1 MNRNPL
7 ITRLAPLA
15 LAVTLALAGC
25 SGSGDPQ
32 KMVESA
38 RDYMAQNDT
47 PAAIIQLKN
56 ALQEKPDLPEA
67 RFLLGKALLS
77 KGDVP
82 GSEIELQKARD
93 LGYAT
98 DEVTPL
104 LVRSRI
110 AQGQFKKVTDE
121 FGKVQL
127 TAPEANAELKT
138 LLAVAW
144 RQQNN
149 EQGFETSLREALQ
162 ANPDHAPALIEQA
175 RLQASKADFDAALA
189 TLGAVIAKD
198 PKNADALKFRGDI
211 ELHGK
216 RDSDR
221 ALTSYR
227 ASTEAQPNFGEGQAS
242 VVRLLLGQGKN
253 DEAATEVEK
262 LAKFAGGRPQ
272 TLYLQ
277 SQVAYQKGDFKE
289 AQTRVQQLLK
299 ISPEI
304 SIGLEL
310 AGAIEY
316 QMNSMVQA
324 ETLLSRALQSAP
336 GLNVARR
343 FLVLTY
349 LRTGQVDRAM
359 GALPADLDS
368 KNLDAAMLSVAGQ
381 VFMVKGEFERAQQ
394 LFTRAS
400 QLDPNDPAKRTSVA
414 ISQLMLGKTDTAL
427 SSLQAIAAADDGVV
441 ADLALINAHMQRREV
456 DQALVAIDA
465 MQKKRAN
472 DPLPLQLR
480 GRALL
485 LRNDLPGA
493 RQAFTQAQTINPDY
507 FAATAA
513 LAALDMAE
521 NKSADALKRLDTA
534 LQRDPKNFQA
544 LLVQAEILGRS
555 GGAPDEVAK
564 KIQQAVDAAPSEKM
578 PRLMLVEQ
586 LLRRNDPKAALSA
599 AQSAAAAL
607 PEVPEVVDALG
618 RAQTAAGEY
627 NQAMS
632 TFGKLDGLLP
642 NSPLPSLRRS
652 MVNMASS
659 DKPQAM
665 QNLRKALEVRPD
677 LLEAQRGLA
686 SLSLDA
692 QQPAEALAISR
703 TVQQQRPKEGVGYI
717 LEGDVHA
724 AAKNWDRSA
733 DAYRAGL
740 KAAPGPELAIK
751 LHTALTLGGKATEAD
766 RFAADWTKSNPKD
779 TALPLYLGDRAIA
792 TNKLA
797 DAQRLYDRVIAL
809 QPRNAVALNNQAW
822 VAGQLGRADAVA
834 LAERANEVAPNQPAF
849 MDTLAVLLSAKG
861 DNARAL
867 DLQKKAVAL
876 QPNVPLFKLNLA
888 KIHLKAGEKDAART
902 LLTEISALGDK
913 FAGQAEV
920 DKLKQ
925 GM

>member
-1 MNRNPL
+1 MNHNPL
-7 ITRLAPLA
+7 TTRLAPLA

-32 KMVESA
+32 KMVASA

-56 ALQEKPDLPEA
+56 ALQEKPDLAEA
-67 RFLLGKALLS
+67 RFLLGKALLTR
-77 KGDVP
+77 GDVP

-93 LGYAT
+93 LGYTA

-121 FGKVQL
+121 FAKVQL
-127 TAPEANAELKT
+127 ATPEANAELKT
-138 LLAVAW
+138 LMAVAW

-149 EQGFETSLREALQ
+149 EKGFEASLQEALQ
-162 ANPDHAPALIEQA
+162 AKPDHAPALIEQA
-175 RLQASKADFDAALA
+175 RLQAAKADFDGALA
-189 TLGAVIAKD
+189 TLDAVISKD

-216 RDSDR
+216 RDPER
-221 ALTSYR
+221 ALAAYR
-227 ASTEAQPNFGEGQAS
+227 ASAEARPNFADGQAS

-253 DEAATEVEK
+253 DEAATEIDK
-262 LAKFAGGRPQ
+262 LAKFSAGRPQ

-277 SQVAYQKGDFKE
+277 SQLAYQKGDFNG
-289 AQTRVQQLLK
+289 AQTQIRQLLK

-304 SIGLEL
+304 PIGLEL

-316 QMNSMVQA
+316 QLNSMVQA
-324 ETLLSRALQSAP
+324 ETLLTKALQGAP

-359 GALPADLDS
+359 GALPADLES
-368 KNLDAAMLSVAGQ
+368 QTLDPAMLSVAGQ
-381 VFMVKGEFERAQQ
+381 VFMVKGEFARAQQ
-394 LFTRAS
+394 LFARAS

-427 SSLQAIAAADDGVV
+427 SSLQAIASADDGVV

-456 DQALVAIDA
+456 DKALVAIDA
-465 MQKKRAN
+465 LQKKRVN

-485 LRNDLPGA
+485 LRNDLAGA
-493 RQAFTQAQTINPDY
+493 RKAFTQAQTLNPDY

-513 LAALDMAE
+513 LAALDMVE
-521 NKSADALKRLDTA
+521 NKSADALKRLDEV
-534 LQRDPKNFQA
+534 LQRNPKNFQA
-544 LLVQAEILGRS
+544 LLVQAEIMGRS

-586 LLRRNDPKAALSA
+586 FLRRNDAKSALSA
-599 AQSAAAAL
+599 AQSAAAAQ
-607 PEVPEVVDALG
+607 PEVPEIVDALG

-632 TFGKLDGLLP
+632 SFGKLDGLLP

-652 MVNMASS
+652 MVNLASG

-665 QNLRKALEVRPD
+665 QNLRKALEVQPD
-677 LLEAQRGLA
+677 LLEAQRSLA
-686 SLSLDA
+686 SLALDT
-692 QQPAEALAISR
+692 QKPPEALAISR
-703 TVQQQRPKEGVGYI
+703 TVQKQRPKEGVGFI

-724 AAKNWDRSA
+724 AAKNWDQSVE
-733 DAYRAGL
+733 AYRAGL

-751 LHTALTLGGKATEAD
+751 LHTALTLGGKPTDAD
-766 RFAADWTKSNPKD
+766 RFAADWMKGNPKD
-779 TALPLYLGDRAIA
+779 AALPLYLGDRAIA

-809 QPRNAVALNNQAW
+809 QPRNAVALNNLAW
-822 VAGQLGRADAVA
+822 VAGQLGRADAMS
-834 LAERANEVAPNQPAF
+834 LAERANEAAPNQPAF
-849 MDTLAVLLSAKG
+849 MDTMAMLLSDKG
-861 DNARAL
+861 ENARAL

-888 KIHLKAGEKDAART
+888 KIHIKAGDKEAARP
-902 LLTEISALGDK
+902 LLAEISALGDK

-925 GM
+925 GL

>member
-7 ITRLAPLA
+7 TSRLAPVTLA
-15 LAVTLALAGC
+15 FTLALAGC
-25 SGSGDPQ
+25 SGSDPQ
-32 KMVESA
+32 KMVVSA
-38 RDYMAQNDT
+38 RDYLAKNDT

-56 ALQEKPDLPEA
+56 ALQEKPDLAEA

-77 KGDVP
+77 RGDVP
-82 GSEIELQKARD
+82 GSEIELQKAHD
-93 LGYAT
+93 LGYAA

-104 LVRSRI
+104 LARSRV
-110 AQGQFKKVTDE
+110 AQGQFKRVTDE

-127 TAPEANAELKT
+127 TTPEANAELKT

-149 EQGFETSLREALQ
+149 GEGFETNLREALQ
-162 ANPDHAPALIEQA
+162 AKPDHAPALIEQA
-175 RLQASKADFDAALA
+175 RLQASKANFDAALT
-189 TLGAVIAKD
+189 TLETVIAKD
-198 PKNADALKFRGDI
+198 PRNADALKFRGDI
-211 ELHGK
+211 ELHAK
-216 RDSDR
+216 RDPDR
-221 ALTSYR
+221 ALASYR
-227 ASTEAQPNFGEGQAS
+227 ASAEARPKFADAQAS
-242 VVRLLLGQGKN
+242 VVRVLLGQGKN

-277 SQVAYQKGDFKE
+277 SQLAYQKGDFKG
-289 AQTRVQQLLK
+289 AQTQVQQLLK
-299 ISPEI
+299 ISPDI
-304 SIGLEL
+304 PIGLEL

-316 QMNSMVQA
+316 QLGGMVQA
-324 ETLLSRALQSAP
+324 ANLLSKAIQSAP
-336 GLNVARR
+336 GLTAARR

-359 GALPADLDS
+359 GALPADLENKNIDS
-368 KNLDAAMLSVAGQ
+368 VMLSVAGQ

-414 ISQLMLGKTDTAL
+414 ISQLMLGKTEAAL
-427 SSLQAIAAADDGVV
+427 SSLQAIASGDDGVV

-465 MQKKRAN
+465 MQKKRAT

-493 RQAFTQAQTINPDY
+493 RQAFTQAQTLNPDY
-507 FAATAA
+507 FAANAA

-521 NKSADALKRLDTA
+521 NKSADALKRLDEA

-544 LLVQAEILGRS
+544 LLMQAEILGRI

-586 LLRRNDPKAALSA
+586 FLRRNDPKAALSA
-599 AQSAAAAL
+599 AQSAAVAQ
-607 PEVPEVVDALG
+607 PEVPEIVDALG

-627 NQAMS
+627 NQALS

-642 NSPLPSLRRS
+642 NSPLPAQRRA
-652 MVNMASS
+652 MVNTASG
-659 DKPQAM
+659 DKAQAM
-665 QNLRKALEVRPD
+665 QNLRKALEVQPD
-677 LLEAQRGLA
+677 LLEAQRALA
-686 SLSLDA
+686 SLSMDA
-692 QQPAEALAISR
+692 QKPAEALTISR
-703 TVQQQRPKEGVGYI
+703 TVQKQRPNESVGYI

-724 AAKNWDRSA
+724 AAKNWDLSA

-740 KAAPGPELAIK
+740 KAAPVPELAIK
-751 LHTALTLGGKATEAD
+751 LHTVLTLGNKAAEAD
-766 RFAADWTKSNPKD
+766 RFAADWTKGNPKD
-779 TALPLYLGDRAIA
+779 AVLPLYLGDRAIA
-792 TNKLA
+792 NNKLA

-809 QPRNAVALNNQAW
+809 QPRNAVALNNLAW
-822 VAGQLGRADAVA
+822 VAGQLGRPDAIT
-834 LAERANEVAPNQPAF
+834 LAERANEAAPNQPAF
-849 MDTLAVLLSAKG
+849 MDTLAMLLLAKG
-861 DNARAL
+861 ESARAL

-876 QPNVPLFKLNLA
+876 QPSVPLFKLNLA
-888 KIHLKAGEKDAART
+888 KISLKTGDKDAARA
-902 LLTEISALGDK
+902 LLAEISALGDK

>member
-7 ITRLAPLA
+7 TTRLAPLT
-15 LAVTLALAGC
+15 LAITLALAGC
-25 SGSGDPQ
+25 SGEDPQ
-32 KMVESA
+32 KMVASA
-38 RDYMAQNDT
+38 RDYIAKNDT

-56 ALQEKPDLPEA
+56 ALQEKPDLAEA
-67 RFLLGKALLS
+67 RFLLGKALLT

-82 GSEIELQKARD
+82 GSQIELQKARD
-93 LGYAT
+93 LGYAAN
-98 DEVTPL
+98 EVTPL

-110 AQGQFKKVTDE
+110 AQGQFKQVTDE
-121 FGKVQL
+121 FAKVQL
-127 TAPEANAELKT
+127 TTPEANAELKT

-162 ANPDHAPALIEQA
+162 AKPDHAPALIEQA
-175 RLQASKADFDAALA
+175 RLQAAKSDFDAALA
-189 TLGAVIAKD
+189 TLDAVIAKD

-216 RDSDR
+216 RDPER
-221 ALTSYR
+221 ALASYR
-227 ASTEAQPNFGEGQAS
+227 AAAEAKPNFADGQAS

-253 DEAATEVEK
+253 DEAATEIDK

-277 SQVAYQKGDFKE
+277 SQLAYQKNDFKG
-289 AQTRVQQLLK
+289 AQTQIQQLLK
-299 ISPEI
+299 ISPDI
-304 SIGLEL
+304 PIGLEL

-316 QMNSMVQA
+316 QLGGMVQA
-324 ETLLSRALQSAP
+324 ENLLSRALQASP
-336 GLNVARR
+336 SLNVARR
-343 FLVLTY
+343 FLVLSY
-349 LRTGQVDRAM
+349 LRSGQVDRAL
-359 GALPADLDS
+359 ATLPTDLES
-368 KNLDAAMLSVAGQ
+368 KTLDPAMLSVAGQ

-394 LFTRAS
+394 LFARAS

-427 SSLQAIAAADDGVV
+427 SSLQAIASADDGVV
-441 ADLALINAHMQRREV
+441 ADLALINAHMQRREI
-456 DQALVAIDA
+456 DKALTAIDGL
-465 MQKKRAN
+465 QKKRAN

-485 LRNDLPGA
+485 LRNDLAGA
-493 RQAFTQAQTINPDY
+493 RQAFTQAQTLKPDY

-521 NKSADALKRLDTA
+521 NKSADAMKRLDEV

-586 LLRRNDPKAALSA
+586 FLRRNDAKSALSA
-599 AQSAAAAL
+599 SQNAAAAQ
-607 PEVPEVVDALG
+607 PEVPEIIDALG
-618 RAQTAAGEY
+618 RAQTAAGEH
-627 NQAMS
+627 NQAMN
-632 TFGKLDGLLP
+632 TFGKLDSLLP
-642 NSPLPSLRRS
+642 NSPLPFLRRS
-652 MVNMASS
+652 MVNLASG

-665 QNLRKALEVRPD
+665 QNLRKALEVQPD
-677 LLEAQRGLA
+677 LLEAQRNLA

-692 QQPAEALAISR
+692 QKPAEALAISR
-703 TVQQQRPKEGVGYI
+703 TVQKQRPKEGVGYI

-724 AAKNWDRSA
+724 AAKNWDQSV

-751 LHTALTLGGKATEAD
+751 LHTALTFGGKTAEAD
-766 RFAADWTKSNPKD
+766 RFAADWMKGNPKD
-779 TALPLYLGDRAIA
+779 AALPLYLGDRAIA
-792 TNKLA
+792 TNKLP

-809 QPRNAVALNNQAW
+809 QPRNAVALNNMAW
-822 VAGQLGRADAVA
+822 VAGQLGRADALS
-834 LAERANEVAPNQPAF
+834 LAERANEAAPNQPAF
-849 MDTLAVLLSAKG
+849 MDTLAMLLSAKG

-867 DLQKKAVAL
+867 DLQKKALAL

-888 KIHLKAGEKDAART
+888 KIHIKAGDKDAART
-902 LLTEISALGDK
+902 LLAEISALGDK

-920 DKLKQ
+920 DRLKQ
-925 GM
+925 GL

>member
-1 MNRNPL
+1 MNRTTL
-7 ITRLAPLA
+7 TTRLAPLT
-15 LAVTLALAGC
+15 LAITLALAGC
-25 SGSGDPQ
+25 GDTDPQ
-32 KMVESA
+32 KMVASA
-38 RDYMAQNDT
+38 RDYMAKNDT

-77 KGDVP
+77 RGDVP

-93 LGYAT
+93 LGYAA

-104 LVRSRI
+104 LVRTRI
-110 AQGQFKKVTDE
+110 AQGQFKQVTDE
-121 FGKVQL
+121 FAKVQL
-127 TAPEANAELKT
+127 ATPEANAELKT
-138 LLAVAW
+138 MLAVAW

-149 EQGFETSLREALQ
+149 EQGFESSLQEALQ
-162 ANPDHAPALIEQA
+162 AKPDHAPALIEQA
-175 RLQASKADFDAALA
+175 RLRAAKADFDGAL
-189 TLGAVIAKD
+189 TILDSVIAKD

-216 RDSDR
+216 RDPER
-221 ALTSYR
+221 ALAAYR
-227 ASTEAQPNFGEGQAS
+227 ASAEARPNFADGQAS

-253 DEAATEVEK
+253 DEAAVELDK
-262 LAKFAGGRPQ
+262 LATFAAGRPP

-277 SQVAYQKGDFKE
+277 AQLAYQKGDFKG
-289 AQTRVQQLLK
+289 AQTQLQQLLK
-299 ISPEI
+299 ISPD
-304 SIGLEL
+304 SPIGLEL

-316 QMNSMVQA
+316 QLNAMVQA
-324 ETLLSRALQSAP
+324 ENYLTKALQGAP

-349 LRTGQVDRAM
+349 LRTGQVDRAV
-359 GALPADLDS
+359 GALPADLES
-368 KNLDAAMLSVAGQ
+368 KTIDPAMLSVAGQ
-381 VFMVKGEFERAQQ
+381 VYMVQGDFERAQQ
-394 LFTRAS
+394 LYARAS

-414 ISQLMLGKTDTAL
+414 ISQLMLGKTDVAL
-427 SSLQAIAAADDGVV
+427 NSLQAIASSDDGVV
-441 ADLALINAHMQRREV
+441 ADMALINAHMQRREV
-456 DQALVAIDA
+456 DQALSAIDA
-465 MQKKRAN
+465 MQKKRAS

-485 LRNDLPGA
+485 LRNDLAGA
-493 RQAFTQAQTINPDY
+493 RKAFAQAQALNPDY

-513 LAALDMAE
+513 LAALDVAE
-521 NKSADALKRLDTA
+521 NKPADAQKRLDEV
-534 LQRDPKNFQA
+534 LQRNPKNFQA

-564 KIQQAVDAAPSEKM
+564 KIQQAVEAAPSEKM

-586 LLRRNDPKAALSA
+586 FLRRNDAKSALSA
-599 AQSAAAAL
+599 AQNAAAAL
-607 PEVPEVVDALG
+607 PEVPEIIDALG

-642 NSPLPSLRRS
+642 KSPLPFLRRS
-652 MVNMASS
+652 MVSLASG

-665 QNLRKALEVRPD
+665 QSLRKALEVQPD
-677 LLEAQRGLA
+677 LLEAQRSLA
-686 SLSLDA
+686 SLSLDT

-703 TVQQQRPKEGVGYI
+703 TVQKQRPKEGVGYI

-724 AAKNWDRSA
+724 AAKQWDQA
-733 DAYRAGL
+733 VDAYRAGL

-751 LHTALTLGGKATEAD
+751 LHTALTLGGKAAEAE
-766 RFAADWTKSNPKD
+766 RFAADWMKGNPKD
-779 TALPLYLGDRAIA
+779 AALPLYLGDRAIA
-792 TNKLA
+792 ANKLA
-797 DAQRLYDRVIAL
+797 EAQRHYDRVIAL
-809 QPRNAVALNNQAW
+809 QPRNAVALNNLAW
-822 VAGQLGRADAVA
+822 VAGQLGRADAVS
-834 LAERANEVAPNQPAF
+834 LAERAVEAAPNQPAF
-849 MDTLAVLLSAKG
+849 MDTLAMLLSAKG
-861 DNARAL
+861 ENTRAL
-867 DLQKKAVAL
+867 ALQKKVVSQ

-888 KIHLKAGEKDAART
+888 KIQIKAGDKDAARA
-902 LLTEISALGDK
+902 LLGEISALGDK

-925 GM
+925 GL

>member
-7 ITRLAPLA
+7 TTRLAPVA
-15 LAVTLALAGC
+15 LAITIFLAGC
-25 SGSGDPQ
+25 GNSDPQ
-32 KMVESA
+32 KMVASA
-38 RDYMAQNDT
+38 RDYMANNDT

-56 ALQEKPDLPEA
+56 ALQEKPDLAEA
-67 RFLLGKALLS
+67 RFLLGKALLTR
-77 KGDVP
+77 GDVP

-93 LGYAT
+93 LGYAA

-104 LVRSRI
+104 LVRTRI
-110 AQGQFKKVTDE
+110 AQGQFKQVTDE
-121 FGKVQL
+121 FSKVQL
-127 TAPEANAELKT
+127 TTPEANAELKT
-138 LLAVAW
+138 MLAVAW
-144 RQQNN
+144 RQQNS
-149 EQGFETSLREALQ
+149 EQGFETSLQEALQ
-162 ANPDHAPALIEQA
+162 AKPDHAPALIEQA
-175 RLQASKADFDAALA
+175 RLRAAKADFDGALDI
-189 TLGAVIAKD
+189 LDKVIAQD

-216 RDSDR
+216 RDPER
-221 ALTSYR
+221 ALAAYR
-227 ASTEAQPNFGEGQAS
+227 ASAEAKPNFADGQAS

-253 DEAATEVEK
+253 DEAATELDK
-262 LAKFAGGRPQ
+262 LSKFAAGRPQ

-277 SQVAYQKGDFKE
+277 SQLAFQKRDFKG
-289 AQTRVQQLLK
+289 AQTQIQQLLK
-299 ISPEI
+299 ISPDTP
-304 SIGLEL
+304 IGLEL

-316 QMNSMVQA
+316 QLGGMAQA
-324 ETLLSRALQSAP
+324 ENLLSRALQSAP

-349 LRTGQVDRAM
+349 LRSGQIDRAA

-368 KNLDAAMLSVAGQ
+368 AALDPAMLSVAGQ
-381 VFMVKGEFERAQQ
+381 VFMVKGEFVRAQQ
-394 LFTRAS
+394 LFARAS
-400 QLDPNDPAKRTSVA
+400 TLDPNDPAKRTSVA
-414 ISQLMLGKTDTAL
+414 ISQLMLGKTDEAL
-427 SSLQAIAAADDGVV
+427 NSLQAIASADDGVV

-456 DQALVAIDA
+456 DQALAAIDA
-465 MQKKRAN
+465 MQKKQTT

-485 LRNDLPGA
+485 LRNDLVGA
-493 RQAFTQAQTINPDY
+493 RKAFTEAQALNPDY

-513 LAALDMAE
+513 LAAVDMVE
-521 NKSADALKRLDTA
+521 NKPADALRRLDEV
-534 LQRDPKNFQA
+534 LQRNPKNFQA

-555 GGAPDEVAK
+555 GGSPEEVAK

-586 LLRRNDPKAALSA
+586 FLRRNDAKSALSA
-599 AQSAAAAL
+599 AQSAAAAQ
-607 PEVPEVVDALG
+607 PDVPEIVDALG

-652 MVNMASS
+652 MVNLASG

-665 QNLRKALEVRPD
+665 QNLRKALGVQPD
-677 LLEAQRGLA
+677 LLEAQRSLA
-686 SLSLDA
+686 SLSLDS
-692 QQPAEALAISR
+692 QKPAEALAISR
-703 TVQQQRPKEGVGYI
+703 TVQKQRPREGVGYI

-724 AAKNWDRSA
+724 AGKNWDQSVE
-733 DAYRAGL
+733 AYRAGL

-751 LHTALTLGGKATEAD
+751 LHTALTLGGKAAEAE
-766 RFAADWTKSNPKD
+766 RFASDWMKGNPKD
-779 TALPLYLGDRAIA
+779 AALPLYLGDRAIA

-797 DAQRLYDRVIAL
+797 DAQRLYERVIAL
-809 QPRNAVALNNQAW
+809 QPRNAVALNNLAW

-849 MDTLAVLLSAKG
+849 MDTLAMLLLAKG
-861 DNARAL
+861 DSARAL

-876 QPNVPLFKLNLA
+876 QPSVPLFKLNLA
-888 KIHLKAGEKDAART
+888 KISLKAGDKDAARA

>member
-7 ITRLAPLA
+7 TMRLASLT

-32 KMVESA
+32 KMVASA

-56 ALQEKPDLPEA
+56 ALQEKPDLAEA
-67 RFLLGKALLS
+67 RFLLGKALLT

-98 DEVTPL
+98 DEVMPL

-127 TAPEANAELKT
+127 TSPEANAELKT

-149 EQGFETSLREALQ
+149 EEGFQASLREALQ
-162 ANPDHAPALIEQA
+162 AKPDHAPALIEQA
-175 RLQASKADFDAALA
+175 RLQAAKSDFVAALA
-189 TLGAVIAKD
+189 TLEAVIAKD
-198 PKNADALKFRGDI
+198 PKNADALKFRGDM
-211 ELHGK
+211 ELHGQ
-216 RDSDR
+216 SDPQR
-221 ALTSYR
+221 ALASYR
-227 ASTEAQPNFGEGQAS
+227 ASAEARPNFADGQAN
-242 VVRLLLGQGKN
+242 VVQLLLGQGKN
-253 DEAATEVEK
+253 DEAATELDK
-262 LAKFAGGRPQ
+262 LVKFAAGRPQ

-277 SQVAYQKGDFKE
+277 SQLAYQKNDFKG
-289 AQTRVQQLLK
+289 AQTQIQQLLK
-299 ISPEI
+299 INPNI
-304 SIGLEL
+304 PIGLEL

-316 QMNSMVQA
+316 QLGGMVQA
-324 ETLLSRALQSAP
+324 ENLLSRALQASP

-343 FLVLTY
+343 FLALTY

-359 GALPADLDS
+359 AALPTDLE
-368 KNLDAAMLSVAGQ
+368 NQALDPAMLSVAGQ

-394 LFTRAS
+394 LFARAS
-400 QLDPNDPAKRTSVA
+400 QLDPNNPAKRTSVA
-414 ISQLMLGKTDTAL
+414 ISQLMLGKTETAL
-427 SSLQAIAAADDGVV
+427 SSLQAIASADDGVV
-441 ADLALINAHMQRREV
+441 ADLALINAHMQRREF

-465 MQKKRAN
+465 MQKKRAT

-485 LRNDLPGA
+485 LRNDLTGA
-493 RQAFTQAQTINPDY
+493 RQAFTQAQTLKPDY

-513 LAALDMAE
+513 LAALDMVE
-521 NKSADALKRLDTA
+521 NKSADALKRLDDV

-555 GGAPDEVAK
+555 GGAPEEVAK
-564 KIQQAVDAAPSEKM
+564 KLQQAVDAAPSEKM

-586 LLRRNDPKAALSA
+586 FLRRNDPKAALTA
-599 AQSAAAAL
+599 AQSAAAAQTEA
-607 PEVPEVVDALG
+607 PEIIDALG

-632 TFGKLDGLLP
+632 TFGKLEGLLP

-652 MVNMASS
+652 MVNLASG
-659 DKPQAM
+659 DKTQAK
-665 QNLRKALEVRPD
+665 QNLRKALEVQPD
-677 LLEAQRGLA
+677 LLEAQRNLA
-686 SLSLDA
+686 SLSLDT
-692 QQPAEALAISR
+692 QQPAEALTISR
-703 TVQQQRPKEGVGYI
+703 TVQKQRPKEGVGYI

-724 AAKNWDRSA
+724 AAKNWDQSA

-751 LHTALTLGGKATEAD
+751 LHTALTLGGKAAEAD
-766 RFAADWTKSNPKD
+766 RFAADWLKGNPKD
-779 TALPLYLGDRAIA
+779 AALPLYLGDRAIA

-822 VAGQLGRADAVA
+822 LSGQLGRSDAVT

-849 MDTLAVLLSAKG
+849 MDTLAMLLLDKG
-861 DNARAL
+861 ESARAL

-876 QPNVPLFKLNLA
+876 QPSVPLFKLNLA
-888 KIHLKAGEKDAART
+888 KIHIKAGDKEAARA

>member
-1 MNRNPL
+1 MNRNTL
-7 ITRLAPLA
+7 TTRLAPLT
-15 LAVTLALAGC
+15 LAVTLVLAGC
-25 SGSGDPQ
+25 GGSDPQ
-32 KMVESA
+32 KMVASA
-38 RDYMAQNDT
+38 RDYMAKNDT

-56 ALQEKPDLPEA
+56 ALQEKPDLAEA
-67 RFLLGKALLS
+67 RFLLGKALLNR
-77 KGDVP
+77 GDVP

-93 LGYAT
+93 LGYPAE
-98 DEVTPL
+98 EVTPL

-127 TAPEANAELKT
+127 TTPEANAELKT
-138 LLAVAW
+138 MLAVAW

-162 ANPDHAPALIEQA
+162 AKPDHAPALIEQA
-175 RLQASKADFDAALA
+175 RMQAAKADFDAALT
-189 TLGAVIAKD
+189 TLETVIAKD

-216 RDSDR
+216 RDPEG
-221 ALTSYR
+221 ALASYR
-227 ASTEAQPNFGEGQAS
+227 ASTEAQPNFAEGHAS
-242 VVRLLLGQGKN
+242 LVRLLLGQGKN
-253 DEAATEVEK
+253 DEAATELDK
-262 LAKFAGGRPQ
+262 LAKFAAGRPQ

-277 SQVAYQKGDFKE
+277 SQLAFQRRDFKG
-289 AQTRVQQLLK
+289 AQTQIQQLLK
-299 ISPEI
+299 ISPDLP
-304 SIGLEL
+304 IGLEL

-316 QMNSMVQA
+316 QLGGMVQA
-324 ETLLSRALQSAP
+324 ENLLSKALQSAP

-349 LRTGQVDRAM
+349 LRTGQVDRAV
-359 GALPADLDS
+359 GALPADLENS
-368 KNLDAAMLSVAGQ
+368 ALDPAMLSVAGQ
-381 VFMVKGEFERAQQ
+381 VYLVKGEFERAQQ
-394 LFTRAS
+394 LFVRAS

-414 ISQLMLGKTDTAL
+414 ISQLMLGKADTAFN
-427 SSLQAIAAADDGVV
+427 SLQEIASSDDGVV

-456 DQALVAIDA
+456 DKALTAIDA
-465 MQKKRAN
+465 FQKKRAN

-493 RQAFTQAQTINPDY
+493 RKAFTQAQTLNPDY

-513 LAALDMAE
+513 LAALDLVE
-521 NKSADALKRLDTA
+521 NKSADALKRLDDV
-534 LQRDPKNFQA
+534 LKRDPKNFQA
-544 LLVQAEILGRS
+544 LLVQAEIMGRS
-555 GGAPDEVAK
+555 GGSPDEVAK

-586 LLRRNDPKAALSA
+586 FLRRNDAKSALSA
-599 AQSAAAAL
+599 AQNAAVAQ
-607 PEVPEVVDALG
+607 PEVPDIVDALG

-652 MVNMASS
+652 MVNIASG
-659 DKPQAM
+659 DKPQAI
-665 QNLRKALEVRPD
+665 QNLRKALEVKPD

-686 SLSLDA
+686 RLTLDA
-692 QQPAEALAISR
+692 KQPAEALTISR
-703 TVQQQRPKEGVGYI
+703 TVQKQRPKEGVGYI
-717 LEGDVHA
+717 MEGDVHA
-724 AAKNWDRSA
+724 AGKNWDQSA
-733 DAYRAGL
+733 DALRAGL

-751 LHTALTLGGKATEAD
+751 LHNALALGGKPAEAD
-766 RFAADWTKSNPKD
+766 RFAADWLKGNPKD
-779 TALPLYLGDRAIA
+779 AAVPLYLGDRAIA

-797 DAQRLYDRVIAL
+797 EAQRLYDRVIAM

-822 VAGQLGRADAVA
+822 VSGQLGRADAMA
-834 LAERANEVAPNQPAF
+834 LAERANEAAPNQPAF
-849 MDTLAVLLSAKG
+849 MDTLAMLLSAKG
-861 DNARAL
+861 DNARAV

-876 QPNVPLFKLNLA
+876 QPTAPLFKLNLA
-888 KIHLKAGEKDAART
+888 KIHIKAGDKEAARA
-902 LLTEISALGDK
+902 LLTELSALGDK

-925 GM
+925 AL